1 MPKKLTLFRAF
12 FRRQLAYFRRYFA
25 NSLGGML
32 TLYVVFLLILGGY
45 RGLSGPS
52 GLQGDTTEALVVGY
66 GLWFYM
72 LMTYQDVSYTIRTE
86 ALTGTLEQLYMSIH
100 SFGWVMGASVSA
112 AFMANFV
119 MWAVLLG
126 VAMFTT
132 GTALNID
139 LLSVLPV
146 LIGTLLGPLGI
157 GFIIGGLTLVFKRIE
172 SYTQMVQFVLIGL
185 VAVPAERVVWMRL
198 LPGSFGAGLVRDIM
212 VRGASLAEIGAGNL
226 ALLFAIGVG
235 HLLLGYAVYK
245 QCERAAMSRGLLGH
259 Y

>member
-1 MPKKLTLFRAF
+1 
-12 FRRQLAYFRRYFA
+12 
-25 NSLGGML
+25 
-32 TLYVVFLLILGGY
+32 
-45 RGLSGPS
+45 
-52 GLQGDTTEALVVGY
+52 
-66 GLWFYM
+66 
-72 LMTYQDVSYTIRTE
+72 
-86 ALTGTLEQLYMSIH
+86 MSIH

-245 QCERAAMSRGLLGH
+245 QCERAAMSQGLLGH